1 MISPNLVHARLDLH
15 GNHTPTV
22 MHRHP
27 PILLL
32 MQIDALVSGAMSL
45 FLRYAN
51 RLPYNFVVL
60 LVGNL
65 VRRMITFERLE
76 WLPTGLCLHNFAP
89 FIRYYAIKVGFDEA
103 QTPHEPYYADVA
115 CQCLSTQ
122 AEPFIHIV
130 TAPTVVLLS
139 QTYCVAQFVGDCLL
153 SRVERLALLVFDP
166 YHLRQLVQL

>member
-115 CQCLSTQ
+115 C
-122 AEPFIHIV
+122 
-130 TAPTVVLLS
+130 
-139 QTYCVAQFVGDCLL
+139 
-153 SRVERLALLVFDP
+153 
-166 YHLRQLVQL
+166 